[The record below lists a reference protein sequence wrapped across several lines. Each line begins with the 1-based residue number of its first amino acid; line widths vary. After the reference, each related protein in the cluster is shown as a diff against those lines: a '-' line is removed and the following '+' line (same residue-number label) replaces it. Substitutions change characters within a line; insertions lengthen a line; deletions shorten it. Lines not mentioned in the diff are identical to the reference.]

1 MRPGIA
7 NFLNCLACL
16 LFGVFL
22 KWANPGLFLFIS
34 RSFQTQF
41 YRKTLG
47 FSGIR
52 TWIVGVE
59 GEHADHLT
67 TTTAHL
73 GKASDQSTSNDF
85 KILAGLGRLVR
96 FSQRSGTTHFGQ
108 ILPLSFYL
116 ILGFHF
122 HGRSVNRDTEIS
134 LSNHS
139 TSHGMAHQTF
149 NLKTKQRRAVFF

>member
-1 MRPGIA
+1 MDLRQVI
-7 NFLNCLACL
+7 FQMDQ
-16 LFGVFL
+16 
-22 KWANPGLFLFIS
+22 PGLFIYFRYFRQQFSIVEFIMIS
-34 RSFQTQF
+34 
-41 YRKTLG
+41 
-47 FSGIR
+47 

-73 GKASDQSTSNDF
+73 GEASDQSTSNDF